1 MSYRKHVISKKLV
14 FWLTWITIK
23 IEKRK
28 NKCSIT
34 IRREKNRKKNHINI
48 LKLQLKYNLKYQY
61 NKSHKIKKNKNY

>member
-34 IRREKNRKKNHINI
+34 IRREKNRKK
-48 LKLQLKYNLKYQY
+48 
-61 NKSHKIKKNKNY
+61 KSYKHTKTPVKISFKISIQ